1 MLNKKSYN
9 SFFLFCIHLK
19 IWYTKKNVCET
30 GICPGK
36 ILHNSCSL
44 YHSDTEI
51 VQFNIF
57 IKLQENVR
65 KFNGNIIYTV
75 CIFFSDLVKYNMK
88 QLRKVLI
95 LILHNTFLT
104 PPPPKF
110 VCTLLL
116 LCTTGFFEFFFCKYH
131 FFFSFFKFRFC

>member
-9 SFFLFCIHLK
+9 SFFLFCTHLK

-36 ILHNSCSL
+36 ILHNSYSL

-65 KFNGNIIYTV
+65 KFNGNIIFTV
-75 CIFFSDLVKYNMK
+75 CILFSDLVKYNMK

-95 LILHNTFLT
+95 LIHNTFLT

-116 LCTTGFFEFFFCKYH
+116 LCTTGFFEVFFFVNII
-131 FFFSFFKFRFC
+131 FFQLF

>member
-9 SFFLFCIHLK
+9 SFFLFCTHLK

-36 ILHNSCSL
+36 ILHNSYSL

-65 KFNGNIIYTV
+65 KFNGNIIFTV
-75 CIFFSDLVKYNMK
+75 CILFSDLVKYNMK

-95 LILHNTFLT
+95 LIHNTFLT
-104 PPPPKF
+104 PPPRNLF
-110 VCTLLL
+110 VPCFYCVQQGSLS
-116 LCTTGFFEFFFCKYH
+116 FFFVNII
-131 FFFSFFKFRFC
+131 FFQLF